1 MFSGFTN
8 TSISFLKDLAAN
20 NNKEWFEQNRS
31 VYEKHILK
39 PLKEL
44 TSELGLV
51 IKSMDDKID
60 VTPQINRTI
69 SKIFRDTRF
78 SKDKSP
84 FRTDLWISFKR
95 PVKVW
100 GNVPEFF
107 FYFTPEKYQ
116 SGMGF
121 YVATSENMEKF
132 RENIR
137 MNPDLFKQIIDQY
150 NSQKFFKLF
159 GEDYKRPLPN
169 QLSEEFQPWYQKKNL
184 YVSSIKKID
193 KLFFSNRLEKEIEDA
208 FLFHAGL
215 YRFLI

>member
-31 VYEKHILK
+31 VYEKHILQ

>member
-1 MFSGFTN
+1 
-8 TSISFLKDLAAN
+8 
-20 NNKEWFEQNRS
+20 
-31 VYEKHILK
+31 
-39 PLKEL
+39 
-44 TSELGLV
+44 
-51 IKSMDDKID
+51 
-60 VTPQINRTI
+60 
-69 SKIFRDTRF
+69 
-78 SKDKSP
+78 
-84 FRTDLWISFKR
+84 
-95 PVKVW
+95 
-100 GNVPEFF
+100 
-107 FYFTPEKYQ
+107 
-116 SGMGF
+116 
-121 YVATSENMEKF
+121 
-132 RENIR
+132 